1 MIKIFIRSFVTIFF
15 SFYIYMKLLN
25 INLRSKPYIQ
35 VYLISSLILSGL
47 TATISHLRSYIYVIC
62 ISLSYILI
70 ITLYTKTKV
79 RLSIITGVLSYGI
92 SSIIYVISAMAG
104 SILVTALGYDSDSGF
119 LFLMLSIAFFHSLF
133 AILLFR
139 IKRLKKGMPFLT
151 EPATNNIGIIIALLA
166 LACII
171 ILSTNDASLIYI
183 IPITIVIICAV
194 IIIIWWNKRLTRTY
208 LNRKRDAELT
218 KLHKTI
224 EEKNEYIEKLKLQ
237 NVILGKLIH
246 KDNKLI
252 PATELAVTDL
262 LINYRDKDADEIEA
276 TAEHI
281 LADLKMKS
289 ADRREIL
296 DSLDMKL
303 KQLPR
308 TGLTSVD
315 LLFSQL
321 TAKAAKAHVLI
332 DLTLHANIKYLV
344 QNIIDEADLNILFA
358 ELIENAII
366 TIGQN
371 EVRKV
376 LITLELADSFYV
388 INVFDSGDRL
398 SSEVLK
404 NIGIKPITARDDNGG
419 IDIGLIKISETVK
432 KYEAS
437 LIIDEL
443 FSSKNFFTKKVS
455 VRFDQKNEYILRSNR
470 TDISEILSNRPDLIL
485 DTKSNADQ

>member
-1 MIKIFIRSFVTIFF
+1 
-15 SFYIYMKLLN
+15 MKLLN
-25 INLRSKPYIQ
+25 FNLRSKPYIP
-35 VYLISSLILSGL
+35 VYFIFSLILSCL
-47 TATISHLRSYIYVIC
+47 IAIMNPDSSYIYVIC
-62 ISLSYILI
+62 ISLSYIFI

-79 RLSIITGVLSYGI
+79 RLSITTGIISYGI
-92 SSIIYVISAMAG
+92 SNIIFVISTILG
-104 SILVTALGYDSDSGF
+104 SIFVVILGYEGKSGH
-119 LFLMLSIAFFHSLF
+119 LLLMLSITFFHSLL

-139 IKRLKKGMPFLT
+139 IKRLQKGMPFLT
-151 EPATNNIGIIIALLA
+151 EPAINNIGIIIAVLA
-166 LACII
+166 LACIF
-171 ILSTNDASLIYI
+171 ILAGNDASFIYI
-183 IPITIVIICAV
+183 IPIAIVIICAV
-194 IIIIWWNKRLTRTY
+194 LIFIWWNKRLTRTY

-218 KLHKTI
+218 KLHQTL
-224 EEKNEYIEKLKLQ
+224 EEKNKYIEQLKQQ

-262 LINYRDKDADEIEA
+262 LVNYRDKDPDEVEA
-276 TAEHI
+276 IVEHI
-281 LADLKMKS
+281 LSDLKMKS

-296 DSLDMKL
+296 DSLDMEL

-308 TGLTSVD
+308 TGLTPVD

-332 DLTLHANIKYLV
+332 DLTILANIKYLV
-344 QNIIDEADLNILFA
+344 QNIITEADLITLLA

-366 TIGQN
+366 SAAQN

-388 INVFDSGDRL
+388 INVFDSGDRFAA
-398 SSEVLK
+398 EVLN
-404 NIGIKPITARDDNGG
+404 NIGIKSITTREDHGG
-419 IDIGLIKISETVK
+419 SKLGLVKISELVK

-443 FSSKNFFTKKVS
+443 LSSNNIFTKKIS
-455 VRFDQKNEYILRSNR
+455 VRFDRKSEYILRSNR
-470 TDISEILSNRPDLIL
+470 TDISELFSVRPDIIL
-485 DTKSNADQ
+485 DTKASDDQ